1 MSESIKALV
10 PTPPNGA
17 VTHTT
22 TGAAS
27 AELDTSAGGF
37 WRFHHATS
45 TAYLLFGPSGT
56 VAVPTAANGIPV
68 PASTYIDFNVPVG
81 WKFRVFGSAAG
92 DLTWYRLPL

>member
-1 MSESIKALV
+1 MSESRKALV

-37 WRFHHATS
+37 WRFHARTQE
-45 TAYLLFGPSGT
+45 AFLLFGPTGI
-56 VAVPTAANGIPV
+56 AVPTAANGIPI
-68 PASTYIDFNVPVG
+68 PAGAYLDFDVPVG
-81 WKFRVFGSAAG
+81 WKFRVFAAG
-92 DLTWYRLPL
+92 AGELVWYRMPL